1 MRTDVVDALGL
12 TVGQAAEA
20 LGVTRQALSSLLNG
34 HVSLTP
40 EMGIRLEK
48 AFGVPMEK
56 LLRMQLNYDVAQA
69 RARESSIHV
78 ARYVPKGPPPVQPL
92 ML

>member
-1 MRTDVVDALGL
+1 MRIEVVDALGL
-12 TVGQAAEA
+12 TVGETAKA

-40 EMGIRLEK
+40 EMGIRFEK
-48 AFGVPMEK
+48 AFGLSLKK
-56 LLRMQLNYDVAQA
+56 LLRLQMEYDIAQA
-69 RARESSIHV
+69 RAREGSIHV
-78 ARYVPKGPPPVQPL
+78 TRYVSKQPPPSQHV